1 MVTVKELKPYH
12 IKVDAD
18 YVRVIL
24 AYNYFAVCVD
34 EEEYE
39 FVPVKA
45 KEIKVDRRTK
55 RIKNMEDTF
64 AFQKGK
70 NIIHFAMADLIYLPE
85 FLIQLHT
92 IAGPYY
98 IKDENKTTID
108 TTMDNQAIMDELEQQ
123 NIKRLIDKALDE
135 KDEEAFYSLVKLL

>member
-12 IKVDAD
+12 IKVDKD
-18 YVRVIL
+18 YVHVIL

-34 EEEYE
+34 EEVYE

-45 KEIKVDRRTK
+45 KEIKVDRKTK
-55 RIKNMEDTF
+55 RIKNMGDTF

-70 NIIHFAMADLIYLPE
+70 SIIQFTMADLIYLPE

-98 IKDENKTTID
+98 IGDENKTAID
-108 TTMDNQAIMDELEQQ
+108 TNMDNQAIMDELEQQ

-135 KDEEAFYSLVKLL
+135 NDEDAFYSLVKLL